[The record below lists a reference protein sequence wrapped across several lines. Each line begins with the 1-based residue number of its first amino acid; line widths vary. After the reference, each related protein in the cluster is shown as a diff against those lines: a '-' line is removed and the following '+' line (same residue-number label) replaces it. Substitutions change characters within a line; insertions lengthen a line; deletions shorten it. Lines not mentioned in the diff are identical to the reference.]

1 MKLSRITKFT
11 NIVLA
16 LLYVP
21 FSIYCF
27 LLQMASESTL
37 GAVNQLY
44 ITLIE
49 TFSLVTAFIPVFC
62 IIGIVLSVILRKK
75 GCFKLSFAVQFL
87 PVIIFALNMV
97 LLSVA
102 ESIVK

>member
-1 MKLSRITKFT
+1 MKLGRITEIT
-11 NIVLA
+11 NIILA
-16 LLYVP
+16 ILYVP

-27 LLQMASESTL
+27 LLQMASENTL

-49 TFSLVTAFIPVFC
+49 IFSLVTAFIPVFC
-62 IIGIVLSVILRKK
+62 IAGIVLSVILRNK
-75 GCFKLSFAVQFL
+75 GCFKLSFAIQFL

-102 ESIVK
+102 ESMTK